1 MNESEKTSGNSFGNW
16 LSANL
21 WAIICAAFVFG
32 TGYTTTNLRISQVQT
47 DFQTISA
54 QLRDIKQM
62 IRASDTADQCQVR
75 TLDKLAD
82 RAGVEPPC
90 QLEKAP

>member
-1 MNESEKTSGNSFGNW
+1 MSENEKTGGNSFGNW
-16 LSANL
+16 VSANL

-47 DFQTISA
+47 DYQTISQ
-54 QLRDIKQM
+54 QLDRIETL
-62 IRASDTADQCQVR
+62 IEASDTADQCQVR

-82 RAGVEPPC
+82 RAGIEPPC